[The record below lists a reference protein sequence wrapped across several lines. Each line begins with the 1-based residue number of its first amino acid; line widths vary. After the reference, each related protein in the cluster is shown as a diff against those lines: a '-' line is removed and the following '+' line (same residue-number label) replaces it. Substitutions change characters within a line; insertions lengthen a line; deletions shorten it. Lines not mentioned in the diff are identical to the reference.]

1 MFDSPEDLSWARSL
15 LSDWAHWLMRGGGY
29 AHQSTIEWCRQGTGG
44 GVFGSRIPLD
54 VEPSASVVS
63 ASRAMQHLRLMDGD
77 AAELLQQL
85 YLRRADT
92 TLAMI
97 AHENGIGLTL
107 YQTRRRLAERKFL
120 GLVQALGGCP

>member
-1 MFDSPEDLSWARSL
+1 MSDNDLDWARHL
-15 LSDWAHWLMRGGGY
+15 LNEWAYWLMRGGGY

-63 ASRAMQHLRLMDGD
+63 ASRAMQHLRLMDGE
-77 AAELLQQL
+77 AAELLQQV

-92 TLAMI
+92 TLAML
-97 AHENGIGLTL
+97 AKENGIGLTL
-107 YQTRRRLAERKFL
+107 YQTRRRVSERKFL
-120 GLVQALGGCP
+120 GLVQALGE

>member
-1 MFDSPEDLSWARSL
+1 MSDNDLDWARHL
-15 LSDWAHWLMRGGGY
+15 LSEWAYWLMRGGGY

-63 ASRAMQHLRLMDGD
+63 ASRAMQHLRMMDGE
-77 AAELLQQL
+77 AAELLQQV

-92 TLAMI
+92 TLSMLAK
-97 AHENGIGLTL
+97 ENGIGLTL
-107 YQTRRRLAERKFL
+107 YQTRRRVSERKFL
-120 GLVQALGGCP
+120 GLVQALGE